1 MYALIPRAL
10 FSPYPNSNE
19 TEIQGSGREAL
30 INFPGG
36 GSPFGIGA
44 MLILHESDI

>member
-1 MYALIPRAL
+1 M

-30 INFPGG
+30 INFHGG
-36 GSPFGIGA
+36 GRPFRIGA
-44 MLILHESDI
+44 MLILYESDI